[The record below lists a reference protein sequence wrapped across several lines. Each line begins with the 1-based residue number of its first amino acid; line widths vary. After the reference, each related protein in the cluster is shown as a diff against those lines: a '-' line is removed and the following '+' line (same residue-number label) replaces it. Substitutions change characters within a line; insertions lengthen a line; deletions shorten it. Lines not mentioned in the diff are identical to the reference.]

1 MNLYVLYF
9 LLIDMNE
16 LNVFNENKI
25 WSNLY
30 LTLSKMLV
38 TFLNF
43 LEFYANSEN
52 NTELV
57 GVKE

>member
-43 LEFYANSEN
+43 SEFYANSEN